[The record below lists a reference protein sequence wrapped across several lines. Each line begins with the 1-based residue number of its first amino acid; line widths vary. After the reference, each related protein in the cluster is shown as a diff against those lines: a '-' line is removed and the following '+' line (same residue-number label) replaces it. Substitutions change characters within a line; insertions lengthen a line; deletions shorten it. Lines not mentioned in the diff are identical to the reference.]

1 MLKFNEVKLGSRG
14 QDVIVLQSCF
24 RASGAVGANGK
35 PIDVDGISG
44 SNTVKA
50 INDFRAAA
58 KAYGCKIDGKDGVF
72 NASCWSVL
80 FGG

>member
-1 MLKFNEVKLGSRG
+1 MLKFGDVKLGSKG

-24 RASGAVGANGK
+24 RTSGAVGSNGK
-35 PIDVDGISG
+35 PIDVDGVAG
-44 SNTVKA
+44 NNTVKA
-50 INDFRAAA
+50 INDFRACA

-72 NASCWSVL
+72 NKSCWDVL